1 AARPAMAAGQGADVV
16 PGGDQPGGRAA
27 HGRAE
32 GDVEPDRL
40 GCSQVIEQ
48 PQLPAT
54 RVDDPLP
61 VSAGL
66 ACIPA
71 LVIRVPPQVAAVQRA
86 GVDVA
91 GALVVADEREPSADD
106 HGSAEPGRQARAPA
120 PEP

>member
-1 AARPAMAAGQGADVV
+1 
-16 PGGDQPGGRAA
+16 
-27 HGRAE
+27 
-32 GDVEPDRL
+32 
-40 GCSQVIEQ
+40 
-48 PQLPAT
+48 T

-106 HGSAEPGRQARAPA
+106 HGAAEPGRQVRAHA
-120 PEP
+120 PERNWGMAICAGRSGDYRRGRANPTGARRCRRGSASTWPDRR